1 MNRPRA
7 ARKPG
12 ARNLILIKELV
23 TIAVHAGLVSGR
35 TSMKSILLHIDHDEA
50 LEARLEVALDLAR
63 AVGGHITCLQAVNDM
78 VIAAG
83 DLYGAA
89 IAATLPVI
97 KEHAEKLRNKIEQD
111 LANEDVPWDW
121 RLAYGIASHRLLEAS
136 PLADIILL
144 GPSDAGDRVG
154 PSALV
159 GDLVFKARAPVLV
172 VPGACKRLDVS
183 APAMVAWNGS
193 AEAAHA
199 LRAAVPLLAMAGKV
213 WLVTIAEPGEKARFD
228 LPPIEGAQYL
238 SRHGIECEMV
248 EVPRDKAGIADT
260 LRSAAEV
267 RGCGLMVMGAYGH
280 SRLAEMLLGGVTRK
294 MLADP
299 QLPILLA
306 H

>member
-1 MNRPRA
+1 
-7 ARKPG
+7 
-12 ARNLILIKELV
+12 
-23 TIAVHAGLVSGR
+23 
-35 TSMKSILLHIDHDEA
+35 
-50 LEARLEVALDLAR
+50 
-63 AVGGHITCLQAVNDM
+63 
-78 VIAAG
+78 
-83 DLYGAA
+83 
-89 IAATLPVI
+89 
-97 KEHAEKLRNKIEQD
+97 
-111 LANEDVPWDW
+111 
-121 RLAYGIASHRLLEAS
+121 
-136 PLADIILL
+136 
-144 GPSDAGDRVG
+144 
-154 PSALV
+154 
-159 GDLVFKARAPVLV
+159 
-172 VPGACKRLDVS
+172 
-183 APAMVAWNGS
+183 MVAWNGS